1 MFTEVRKKNE
11 KLPWQGCGE
20 QKKITQFFLG
30 VINFYLFRIIKRLH
44 PFLLSRNS
52 CRCLILLKQNV
63 QNEDNINKGTRETN
77 GNIATNA
84 YSKENENQGIC
95 GTQQIFEESEKFVS
109 LSAR

>member
-1 MFTEVRKKNE
+1 MFTEVRKKTKNYRDRAVE
-11 KLPWQGCGE
+11 NK
-20 QKKITQFFLG
+20 KKITQFFLG

-44 PFLLSRNS
+44 PFLPSRNS